1 MAFLPKDSFA
11 GMLGYHGRSLF
22 GKSIVAYAS
31 SAVDRHQAGISH
43 EGSIVFRATLTFGRR
58 RSPAKRPFDLEA
70 AMVGKG

>member
-1 MAFLPKDSFA
+1 MDD
-11 GMLGYHGRSLF
+11 HSLENQSSLMRRLL
-22 GKSIVAYAS
+22 SIAIRQAS
-31 SAVDRHQAGISH
+31 GH